1 MKGKV
6 SVNVELSNH
15 KYLLSHGKNVSAM
28 TDAFFAEEVRKLKR
42 EAFIEENR
50 AGMAEIAAH
59 TEKYG
64 SFSDKY
70 RRW

>member
-6 SVNVELSNH
+6 SVNVEISNH
-15 KYLLSHGKNVSAM
+15 KFLLNHGVNVSAL
-28 TDAFFAEEVRKLKR
+28 TDTFFAEEVKKIKR
-42 EAFIEENR
+42 EQFIEENR

-64 SFSDKY
+64 SFSDKH
-70 RRW
+70 RSW